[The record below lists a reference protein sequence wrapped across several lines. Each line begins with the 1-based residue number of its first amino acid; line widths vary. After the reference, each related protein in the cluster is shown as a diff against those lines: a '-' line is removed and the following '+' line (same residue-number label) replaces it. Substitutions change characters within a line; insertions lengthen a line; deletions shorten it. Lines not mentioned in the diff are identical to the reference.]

1 MTELE
6 QGRISEKVDTVARDV
21 GKLWTEHRV
30 LSAVV
35 QGPDG
40 ANGLKSRVV
49 TLEEWK
55 EKHMEASGEL
65 RKELAHYFD
74 VERVET
80 CHGIR
85 ALDEHIAQHIKLT
98 EAAATSKESKMKAF
112 VQSWG
117 QVLQFAGILGGALIS
132 AYVAITLAGK

>member
-1 MTELE
+1 MTEAE

-30 LSAVV
+30 LSSVV

-40 ANGLKSRVV
+40 ANGLKSRVI

-74 VERVET
+74 VKREST
-80 CHGIR
+80 YHGIK
-85 ALDEHIAQHIKLT
+85 ALDEHIAQHIKLAD
-98 EAAATSKESKMKAF
+98 AAAMSKESKLKAF
-112 VQSWG
+112 MMGWG
-117 QVLQFAGILGGALIS
+117 QILQFAGLVIVALI
-132 AYVAITLAGK
+132 AAAKV

>member
-1 MTELE
+1 MTEAE

-30 LSAVV
+30 LSSVV

-55 EKHMEASGEL
+55 EKHMEASVEL
-65 RKELAHYFD
+65 RGELAHFFD
-74 VERVET
+74 VKREIT
-80 CHGIR
+80 CHGLK
-85 ALDEHIAQHIKLT
+85 ALDDHIAQHIKLA
-98 EAAATSKESKMKAF
+98 EAAAMSKESKVKAF
-112 VQSWG
+112 LQGWG
-117 QVLQFAGILGGALIS
+117 QILQFIGIIIVALI
-132 AYVAITLAGK
+132 AAAKA

>member
-1 MTELE
+1 MTEAE

-30 LSAVV
+30 LSSVV

-74 VERVET
+74 VKREST
-80 CHGIR
+80 CHGIK
-85 ALDEHIAQHIKLT
+85 ALDEHIAQHIKLA
-98 EAAATSKESKMKAF
+98 EAAAVSKEGRLKAF
-112 VQSWG
+112 MMGWG
-117 QVLQFAGILGGALIS
+117 QLLQFAGLIIVALI
-132 AYVAITLAGK
+132 AAAKV

>member
-1 MTELE
+1 MTEAE

-30 LSAVV
+30 LSSVV

-40 ANGLKSRVV
+40 TNGIKSRVGS
-49 TLEEWK
+49 LEDWK

-74 VERVET
+74 VKRENT
-80 CHGIR
+80 CHGIK
-85 ALDEHIAQHIKLT
+85 ALDDHIAQHIKLA
-98 EAAATSKESKMKAF
+98 EAAAASKESKLKAF

-117 QVLQFAGILGGALIS
+117 QLLQFAGILGGALIS